1 MYLRATH
8 LFSCFLLL
16 LLSISIS
23 TGLKTDTVE
32 AGAAVQ
38 LPSYVR
44 DDAAMQIIDTAEDS
58 EGETQDFLRRP
69 FAQGADGLGQDR

>member
-1 MYLRATH
+1 MYPRATH
-8 LFSCFLLL
+8 LFFCFLLL
-16 LLSISIS
+16 LLSISNS

-38 LPSYVR
+38 LPSYAR
-44 DDAAMQIIDTAEDS
+44 DEGAMQILDTAHYS